1 MSGNVF
7 AYGRFVIAALL
18 IIGGISAIFWGYRL
32 FLHGS
37 GLSKGVDK
45 LDFKSDWG
53 KVSFAGMSVGGVLMV
68 TSVFWG
74 GFAYL
79 SVPKLEMAGDFTK
92 ITHAPVSTDTWSTTV
107 ASAIGATIVDKDK
120 ATLGTITDV
129 IMAGPN
135 QAAGYVV
142 DLAGKKKSSDVFLDA
157 YAVTLGKSGVATI
170 NLTTDQFMNLK
181 PISRETHEKKWEMQ
195 LVK

>member
-7 AYGRFVIAALL
+7 ALGRFGIAVLL
-18 IIGGISAIFWGYRL
+18 IIGGIAAIYWGYQL

-53 KVSFAGMSVGGVLMV
+53 KVSFAGMSVGGALMV

-92 ITHAPVSTDTWSTTV
+92 ITHSPVSTDNWSSAV
-107 ASAIGATIVDKDK
+107 ASAVGATIVDKDK

-129 IMAGPN
+129 IMASPT

-142 DLAGKKKSSDVFLDA
+142 DLAGNKNWDVFLGA
-157 YAVTLGKSGVATI
+157 NAVTFGKSGTATV
-170 NLTTDQFMNLK
+170 NLTSDQFLNLK
-181 PISRETHEKKWEMQ
+181 PISKSAHDKKWELQ
-195 LVK
+195 LIK

>member
-1 MSGNVF
+1 MSGDMF
-7 AYGRFVIAALL
+7 AYGRFAIAALL
-18 IIGGISAIFWGYRL
+18 VVGGIAAIFLGYRL

-37 GLSKGVDK
+37 GLSKGIDK

-53 KVSFAGMSVGGVLMV
+53 KVSFAGMSVGGALMV

-79 SVPKLEMAGDFTK
+79 SVPKLELAGDVTK
-92 ITHAPVSTDTWSTTV
+92 VTQIPIRTTTGSTAV
-107 ASAIGATIVDKDK
+107 ASAVGATIVGKDM
-120 ATLGTITDV
+120 ATLGTIKDV
-129 IMAGPN
+129 IMTSPT

-142 DLAGKKKSSDVFLDA
+142 DLAGNKKSDVFLGA
-157 YAVTLGKSGVATI
+157 NAVTLDKAGTASV
-170 NLTTDQFMNLK
+170 NLTTDQFFQLK
-181 PISRETHEKKWEMQ
+181 PVSKSHERWEWQ

>member
-1 MSGNVF
+1 MSGDMF
-7 AYGRFVIAALL
+7 AYGRFAIAALL
-18 IIGGISAIFWGYRL
+18 IGGGIAAIFWGYRL

-37 GLSKGVDK
+37 GLSKGIDK

-53 KVSFAGMSVGGVLMV
+53 KVSFAGMSVGGALMV

-79 SVPKLEMAGDFTK
+79 SVPKLELAGDVTK
-92 ITHAPVSTDTWSTTV
+92 ITQAPISTTTGSAV
-107 ASAIGATIVDKDK
+107 IASAVGATIIGKDK
-120 ATLGTITDV
+120 STLGTIKDV
-129 IMAGPN
+129 IMTSPT

-142 DLAGKKKSSDVFLDA
+142 DLAGNKQSDVFLGA
-157 YAVTLGKSGVATI
+157 NAVTWGTPGTASVHLS
-170 NLTTDQFMNLK
+170 TDQFLQLK
-181 PISRETHEKKWEMQ
+181 PVAKVQDKWQWQ